1 DSSSSINYNVD
12 GLSKGVYNF
21 TIVIFDQSSN
31 SVLDEV
37 WVTVV
42 DSTPPSFDTVPS
54 DYQYDEGTTGHTLT
68 WNFTD
73 LYEATYTIYRNGSQ
87 IDSNT
92 WTNASD
98 VTINIDGLTTAF
110 YNFTIIVFDD
120 TGNYNIDIVWV
131 EVIDSGPPTFNSSP
145 PNIQYEEEATGNT
158 LTWNVNDQTPNN
170 YTIYQWDGTT
180 NTTVESGS
188 WLSDVDIAINVD
200 GLSKGV
206 YNYSIWLYD
215 LSGNSAYHS
224 VLVTVVDTTPPVV
237 DNPAN
242 MQYFE
247 GNSGNTITW
256 VASDNHPDKLTI
268 YRNGSFI
275 FSTGWTTGNIIW
287 NIDGL
292 EYGVYN
298 YTILLTDKS
307 NNQIT
312 SAVWV
317 TVIDNTP
324 PIIDTP
330 DDIIYPT
337 GSSGN
342 EIEWIGEDFHP
353 SYYEL
358 RRNGT
363 VIDGSGVWVSQGTI
377 RIDIDG
383 LEIKIYIYNITLFDE
398 SGNTISDEVIVEVT
412 EESVFKSVPEDYFY
426 LIGETG
432 NFLNWTVSD
441 ANPDKY
447 IIYREEVS
455 IDSGTWINNVPITYN
470 IDGLGIGVYNFTIY
484 ANNTAGKSISHQLNV
499 TVSDMPLFSEIPL
512 NIPGYI
518 EGNSGY
524 SLTWNFTD
532 LSPDTYTIYRNGT
545 NIDTNTWSN
554 ENNVTINIDGLS
566 VGVYNFTII
575 IFDNPGNYN
584 TSSVWVTVLDN
595 INPSIDEI
603 PPNIDNYTE
612 GQLGYTVEWK
622 VTDLHADYYEIYRNN
637 TVLVASDTWT
647 TGVNITL
654 DIDGLAKGAYNYTL
668 IVYDTSGNSD
678 SHTVNVLVLD
688 ETIPDIT
695 SASDDITGYI
705 EGTSTPTLS
714 WDAVDLY
721 EGNYII
727 YQNGSNVKSGSWDN
741 FTTTTID
748 ISGLPKGL
756 HNFTII
762 IYDVSMN
769 YNTSIVWV
777 TVIDATVPSLD
788 ATPSDIPDYVEGVTS
803 DTLSWD
809 VTDLYENTYVI
820 YQNGSNVASNTWTN
834 GSSITYNID
843 GLSKGGYNFTLVVF
857 DASNNY
863 NTHTV
868 LVTVSDETNPGI
880 DTPQSDLTDYVEGS
894 GGNSLSWAVS
904 DIYPTTYEI
913 YQNLTVII
921 GSGSWNNGVNIT
933 VSIDGLTKGVYNFT
947 LYVYDESGNIGSH
960 VVWVTV
966 IDDVDPI
973 FVETPVDIPDY
984 IEEVTLTSLS
994 WNTTDL
1000 YEGTYIIYQNL
1011 TIPVGSGSWTNSSE
1025 ITQPINGLSIGVYNF
1040 TIFVSD
1046 ASGNTIN
1053 DTVWVTVSDTTPPEG
1068 NTGNMIRWNVSDTN
1082 PAMYIVNNNSIL
1094 YDSGTYNGGT
1104 VWISVDGLPIGIYTF
1119 ELILNDTSGNITPH
1133 SVTVTVIETTSPTFD
1148 KIPVYREYYESDPTS
1163 YTLGWNVTDTY
1174 PGTYLVYTWDGFT
1187 NTTIDSSS
1195 WTNADNITINISGL
1209 SKGLYNYSILVY
1221 DSSFNLVSHW
1231 VYVNVTDATAPV
1243 IAAYP
1248 SDFAYESG
1256 STGNV
1261 LSWNATDNYA
1271 DKYEIY
1277 KNGTLEIFGTG
1288 SWNTPTL
1295 I

>member
-1 DSSSSINYNVD
+1 
-12 GLSKGVYNF
+12 
-21 TIVIFDQSSN
+21 
-31 SVLDEV
+31 
-37 WVTVV
+37 
-42 DSTPPSFDTVPS
+42 
-54 DYQYDEGTTGHTLT
+54 
-68 WNFTD
+68 
-73 LYEATYTIYRNGSQ
+73 
-87 IDSNT
+87 
-92 WTNASD
+92 
-98 VTINIDGLTTAF
+98 
-110 YNFTIIVFDD
+110 
-120 TGNYNIDIVWV
+120 
-131 EVIDSGPPTFNSSP
+131 
-145 PNIQYEEEATGNT
+145 
-158 LTWNVNDQTPNN
+158 
-170 YTIYQWDGTT
+170 
-180 NTTVESGS
+180 
-188 WLSDVDIAINVD
+188 
-200 GLSKGV
+200 
-206 YNYSIWLYD
+206 
-215 LSGNSAYHS
+215 
-224 VLVTVVDTTPPVV
+224 
-237 DNPAN
+237 
-242 MQYFE
+242 
-247 GNSGNTITW
+247 
-256 VASDNHPDKLTI
+256 
-268 YRNGSFI
+268 
-275 FSTGWTTGNIIW
+275 
-287 NIDGL
+287 
-292 EYGVYN
+292 
-298 YTILLTDKS
+298 
-307 NNQIT
+307 
-312 SAVWV
+312 
-317 TVIDNTP
+317 
-324 PIIDTP
+324 
-330 DDIIYPT
+330 
-337 GSSGN
+337 
-342 EIEWIGEDFHP
+342 
-353 SYYEL
+353 
-358 RRNGT
+358 
-363 VIDGSGVWVSQGTI
+363 
-377 RIDIDG
+377 
-383 LEIKIYIYNITLFDE
+383 
-398 SGNTISDEVIVEVT
+398 
-412 EESVFKSVPEDYFY
+412 
-426 LIGETG
+426 
-432 NFLNWTVSD
+432 
-441 ANPDKY
+441 
-447 IIYREEVS
+447 
-455 IDSGTWINNVPITYN
+455 
-470 IDGLGIGVYNFTIY
+470 
-484 ANNTAGKSISHQLNV
+484 
-499 TVSDMPLFSEIPL
+499 
-512 NIPGYI
+512 
-518 EGNSGY
+518 
-524 SLTWNFTD
+524 
-532 LSPDTYTIYRNGT
+532 
-545 NIDTNTWSN
+545 
-554 ENNVTINIDGLS
+554 
-566 VGVYNFTII
+566 
-575 IFDNPGNYN
+575 
-584 TSSVWVTVLDN
+584 
-595 INPSIDEI
+595 
-603 PPNIDNYTE
+603 
-612 GQLGYTVEWK
+612 
-622 VTDLHADYYEIYRNN
+622 
-637 TVLVASDTWT
+637 
-647 TGVNITL
+647 
-654 DIDGLAKGAYNYTL
+654 
-668 IVYDTSGNSD
+668 
-678 SHTVNVLVLD
+678 
-688 ETIPDIT
+688 
-695 SASDDITGYI
+695 
-705 EGTSTPTLS
+705 
-714 WDAVDLY
+714 
-721 EGNYII
+721 
-727 YQNGSNVKSGSWDN
+727 
-741 FTTTTID
+741 
-748 ISGLPKGL
+748 
-756 HNFTII
+756 
-762 IYDVSMN
+762 
-769 YNTSIVWV
+769 
-777 TVIDATVPSLD
+777 
-788 ATPSDIPDYVEGVTS
+788 
-803 DTLSWD
+803 
-809 VTDLYENTYVI
+809 
-820 YQNGSNVASNTWTN
+820 TN

-933 VSIDGLTKGVYNFT
+933 VSIDGLTKGIYNFT

-1053 DTVWVTVSDTTPPEG
+1053 DTVWVTVSDTTPPSIDDEPSNLVYIEG

-1295 I
+1295 IEYNIDGLDLFVYNYTIIFYDLSGNFALNTVLVTVDDLTPPQFVAQPGPVSFNETRFQYLVFYIVIDNNPNNFLTYIDGQDTGFTGSWSNNSIFPLDLVQFNRPKGVYNFTIVFFDDNGNANSSTIFFTVTDETHPVFTQVPSDILDYVEGNTGYSLTWTMGDNYPDTLELYQNATLFQGPDNWAHLLAESINID